1 MKSLYPS
8 TASAQATFF
17 VPNKFSLFG
26 TILLTALFL
35 SLILSLFLLLASYGR
50 LRSKWKGYLHLSV
63 FLFLF
68 ILLSVLAEAF
78 SKMEEGLEYKAW
90 LPLPVWLFWS
100 IVFAADFLTIWEFAE
115 LRRMGKKTLSRDS
128 IKQALDML
136 PGGICYFTPSG
147 SVKLCN
153 RQMDALFHTISRSD
167 LQTLAEL
174 QDALS
179 DCDAGGGVTRL
190 SKERQTYLF
199 PDGKVWRYR
208 QNEMKTADGTL
219 YTEAIF
225 SDVTELYHKNL
236 ELKEQIR
243 RLNAISRELKWL
255 SDNAL
260 ILAREKEVLS
270 ARTKLHDDM
279 GAGLI
284 AIRHILDHS
293 GTEKTEN
300 AMNLFR
306 QAVSAIKYD
315 NACPQGRSELD
326 EFLHDAGTIGIT
338 VNLSGDL
345 PEQEELRRVVILAM
359 RECLTNSVRH
369 AGATALYITA
379 EKKRD
384 CFSVRITNDGRPPE
398 TEVVPRGGLRN
409 LYRHVLDLGGTM
421 EIQSRPDFAL
431 TVHLPVTGEEME

>member
-1 MKSLYPS
+1 
-8 TASAQATFF
+8 
-17 VPNKFSLFG
+17 
-26 TILLTALFL
+26 
-35 SLILSLFLLLASYGR
+35 
-50 LRSKWKGYLHLSV
+50 
-63 FLFLF
+63 
-68 ILLSVLAEAF
+68 
-78 SKMEEGLEYKAW
+78 MEEGLEYKAW
-90 LPLPVWLFWS
+90 LPLPVWLLWS

-115 LRRMGKKTLSRDS
+115 LRRMEKKTLSRDS

-326 EFLHDAGTIGIT
+326 EFLHDAGAIGIT

-369 AGATALYITA
+369 AGAPVLYTTA
-379 EKKRD
+379 EKKID
-384 CFSVRITNDGRPPE
+384 CFSGRITNDGRPPE

>member
-1 MKSLYPS
+1 MRSLYLS
-8 TASAQATFF
+8 AASAQSTFF

-78 SKMEEGLEYKAW
+78 SKMEEGLEYETC
-90 LPLPVWLFWS
+90 LPLPVWLLWS

-208 QNEMKTADGTL
+208 QNESFRTSRSCTIK
-219 YTEAIF
+219 
-225 SDVTELYHKNL
+225 
-236 ELKEQIR
+236 
-243 RLNAISRELKWL
+243 IS
-255 SDNAL
+255 S
-260 ILAREKEVLS
+260 
-270 ARTKLHDDM
+270 
-279 GAGLI
+279 
-284 AIRHILDHS
+284 
-293 GTEKTEN
+293 
-300 AMNLFR
+300 
-306 QAVSAIKYD
+306 
-315 NACPQGRSELD
+315 
-326 EFLHDAGTIGIT
+326 
-338 VNLSGDL
+338 
-345 PEQEELRRVVILAM
+345 
-359 RECLTNSVRH
+359 
-369 AGATALYITA
+369 
-379 EKKRD
+379 
-384 CFSVRITNDGRPPE
+384 
-398 TEVVPRGGLRN
+398 
-409 LYRHVLDLGGTM
+409 
-421 EIQSRPDFAL
+421 
-431 TVHLPVTGEEME
+431 